1 VLATLGVGFAA
12 DHAAARG
19 HFPDNPIIPGA
30 VLLSE
35 TLRAIEADL
44 GKGLLLWQIKSA
56 KFVHPVRPGERVSI
70 DFSRR
75 DEKRISFSCKVGATT
90 VLAGEAVCGVNSVE
104 R

>member
-1 VLATLGVGFAA
+1 LAALAVDFAA

-19 HFPDNPIIPGA
+19 HFPGNPIIPGA
-30 VLLSE
+30 LLLSE

-44 GKGLLLWQIKSA
+44 GKSLLLWEIKSA

-70 DFSRR
+70 DLSRC
-75 DEKRISFSCKVGATT
+75 DEKRISFSCKVGATM
-90 VLAGEAVCGVNSVE
+90 VLAGELVCGVNSVE